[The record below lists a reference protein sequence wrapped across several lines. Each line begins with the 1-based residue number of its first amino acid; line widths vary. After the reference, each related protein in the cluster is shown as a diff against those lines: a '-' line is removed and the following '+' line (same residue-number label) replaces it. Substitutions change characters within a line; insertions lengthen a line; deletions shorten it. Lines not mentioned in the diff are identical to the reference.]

1 MKSIKPRVAPLDLR
15 RVQPL
20 TVRDQR
26 NLSSAAWQR
35 TRLRILREANGTCQ
49 CQECKSTGRL
59 RPAHE
64 VDHIVPVWAGGGEGD
79 ANLQAINRE
88 CHKAKTADEA
98 RRRGGGF
105 QSLEPPGYRPLS
117 APRAD

>member
-1 MKSIKPRVAPLDLR
+1 MRTLKPRVAPLDLR

-20 TVRDQR
+20 TIRDQR

-64 VDHIVPVWAGGGEGD
+64 VDHIVPVWEGGGEDD
-79 ANLQAINRE
+79 ANLQAINRQ

-98 RRRGGGF
+98 KRRGGGI
-105 QSLEPPGYRPLS
+105 QSLALSSDRPPAP
-117 APRAD
+117 PRAD

>member
-1 MKSIKPRVAPLDLR
+1 MKSLKPRVAPLDLR
-15 RVQPL
+15 RVRPL

-35 TRLRILREANGTCQ
+35 TRLRILREANGVCQ
-49 CQECKSTGRL
+49 CAQCKATGQL

-88 CHKAKTADEA
+88 CHKAKTSAEAA
-98 RRRGGGF
+98 RRQGRGW
-105 QSLEPPGYRPLS
+105 SNL
-117 APRAD
+117 

>member
-1 MKSIKPRVAPLDLR
+1 M
-15 RVQPL
+15 
-20 TVRDQR
+20 
-26 NLSSAAWQR
+26 
-35 TRLRILREANGTCQ
+35 RILRAANGVCQ
-49 CQECKSTGRL
+49 CAQCKATGQL

-64 VDHIVPVWAGGGEGD
+64 VDHIVPVWDGGGEGD

>member
-1 MKSIKPRVAPLDLR
+1 MKSLKPRVAPLDLR

-26 NLSSAAWQR
+26 NLSSYRWQQIR
-35 TRLRILREANGTCQ
+35 ARILRAANGACQ

-64 VDHIVPVWAGGGEGD
+64 VDHIVPVWEGGGEGD

-88 CHKAKTADEA
+88 CHKAKTAAEAA
-98 RRRGGGF
+98 RRQGRGG
-105 QSLEPPGYRPLS
+105 
-117 APRAD
+117 

>member
-1 MKSIKPRVAPLDLR
+1 MKSLKPRVAPLDLR

-26 NLSSAAWQR
+26 NLSSYRWQQL
-35 TRLRILREANGTCQ
+35 RLRILRAANGVCQ
-49 CQECKSTGRL
+49 CAKCKATGQL

-64 VDHIVPVWAGGGEGD
+64 VDHIVPVWDGGGEGD

-105 QSLEPPGYRPLS
+105 
-117 APRAD
+117 